1 MASTALSRCPGA
13 LLLRPEHEAL
23 APRTS
28 LRFAGGVPTPASS
41 AAAAATSLKPLPQ
54 ASQRTSARVMALAE
68 DLSEA
73 ADVAPPQGTKL
84 YVGNLPWNV
93 DSATLADIF
102 QDAGVV
108 EEVEVV
114 CDRDTG
120 RSRGFA
126 FVVMSSP
133 EDAQAAIE
141 RFDGSDLGG
150 RTLRVNFPSPPG
162 QRTPRGPGGAGG
174 QFQGRG
180 GRARGGDG
188 QREENP
194 NKLYVGNLSWG
205 VDDLALQ
212 ELFADFGKVLEA
224 RVVTDRDTGRSR
236 GFGFVTLSNQ
246 DEVSQ
251 AVNNL
256 DGAEFDGRQLKVNP
270 ASQKPKA

>member
-1 MASTALSRCPGA
+1 MALTACTRSIIAPATGRFFDS
-13 LLLRPEHEAL
+13 ESL
-23 APRTS
+23 APRVAF
-28 LRFAGGVPTPASS
+28 LRVAAPAVPALSSKALPLSRAVLRTLALAQDAETVEGGAGGDSPA
-41 AAAAATSLKPLPQ
+41 
-54 ASQRTSARVMALAE
+54 
-68 DLSEA
+68 
-73 ADVAPPQGTKL
+73 GTKL

-93 DSATLADIF
+93 DSATLAEIF

-108 EEVEVV
+108 EEVEVM

-133 EDAQAAIE
+133 EDAQAAID

-150 RTLRVNFPSPPG
+150 RSLRVNYPAPPG
-162 QRTPRGPGGAGG
+162 QRREREVRSPRQAAPRGGARTMGT
-174 QFQGRG
+174 
-180 GRARGGDG
+180 
-188 QREENP
+188 REENP

-212 ELFADFGKVLEA
+212 DLFSEFGKVLEA
-224 RVVTDRDTGRSR
+224 RVVMDRDTGRSR
-236 GFGFVTLSNQ
+236 GFGFVTLSSS
-246 DEVSQ
+246 DEVGQ

-256 DGAEFDGRQLKVNP
+256 DGADFDGRQLRVNP